1 MEFIGREKELKKLEE
16 CFGKGQAALI
26 YGRRR
31 VGKTSLIEEF
41 CKDKRT
47 LFIRSI
53 RSGLTANL
61 DYISD
66 EIASFTGEPA
76 TPFKG
81 WYDMTRS
88 LGELMKQ
95 NIVLVIDE
103 YPFLQKCDP
112 SIDSFMQHLIDRDLK
127 HSESMLIL
135 CGSAVSLMRTIIED
149 GDGPLYGRFKHII
162 RLMPL
167 TLNECR
173 LMHPGLPETDGLKL
187 YLTVGGIPTYHEDI
201 SCSSYPDY
209 IRKNCVE
216 DSWIMD
222 EAAFLMK
229 ADYQDSLKYESVL
242 SAIAAGNTGAKAIAE
257 YARIGNSTCTEILK
271 DLVNNGVIDTVHP
284 MLGAAKRPRYFIS
297 DYLIA
302 FCHSIL
308 FRRRS
313 LVGPEDANGASAKLM
328 YDING
333 FLGTRFELFCR
344 DWIVRSYN
352 VLEIGK
358 WWIDDPR
365 RDLHEDIDIVARISV
380 ANSKIDLFV
389 ECKFRKD
396 EIGFHDYNIL
406 YRRAEQFMD
415 TTNCRLMMISISGF
429 DADLKEYAEGGG
441 VILVGPEEILGHR
454 KAPEIVLRRSEP
466 LTDVLG
472 LLQHIRVHPGL
483 DRHHPCDVRHL
494 PDGLE
499 EEVLRHH
506 PVHLVRE
513 RLRGGVVGAGGDH
526 GGELLPLG
534 EDGRRVDVQIAVEP
548 VPEDPEQ
555 AVLQVEVDRCDLD
568 EALGVPQ
575 GLDDGRET
583 VLQDAVPA
591 VMLARLAVL
600 TVADPSELVEMD
612 DLHVLADGAGAFY
625 DALGDGVPESA
636 LAGARYDGY

>member
-1 MEFIGREKELKKLEE
+1 MGFIGREKELEKLNG
-16 CFGKGQAALI
+16 CFGKGQAVLI

-47 LFIRSI
+47 LFIRCI
-53 RSGLTANL
+53 RSGLTSNL

-76 TPFKG
+76 IPLKG
-81 WYDMTRS
+81 WYDMTRA
-88 LGELMKQ
+88 LGDLMKQ

-127 HSESMLIL
+127 HSGSMLIL
-135 CGSAVSLMRTIIED
+135 CGSAVSLMRTIVED
-149 GDGPLYGRFKHII
+149 GDGPLYGRFKRII

-167 TLNECR
+167 TLDECR
-173 LMHPGLPETDGLKL
+173 IMHPGLPEIDGLKL

-201 SCSSYPDY
+201 GCTSYSEY
-209 IRKNCVE
+209 IRMNCVE

-222 EAAFLMK
+222 ETAFLMK
-229 ADYQDSLKYESVL
+229 ADYKDSLKYESVL
-242 SAIAAGNTGAKAIAE
+242 SAIAAGNTNAKTIAE
-257 YARIGNSTCTEILK
+257 YAKIGNSTCTEILK
-271 DLVNNGVIDTVHP
+271 DLVYNGVIDTVHP

-297 DYLIA
+297 DYLMS

-313 LVGPEDANGASAKLM
+313 LVGSEDTDGASAKLM

-344 DWIVRSYN
+344 DWLSRSYN

-406 YRRAEQFMD
+406 CRRAEPFMD
-415 TTNCRLMMISISGF
+415 TTNCRLMMISVSGF

-454 KAPEIVLRRSEP
+454 KAPEIELRRSEP
-466 LTDVLG
+466 LPDPLG
-472 LLQHIRVHPGL
+472 LLQDVGVHSGL
-483 DRHHPCDVRHL
+483 DRHHPCDVGHL
-494 PDGLE
+494 ADGLE

-506 PVHLVRE
+506 PVHLVGQG
-513 RLRGGVVGAGGDH
+513 LRGGVVGAGGDDR
-526 GGELLPLG
+526 GQLLALG
-534 EDGRRVDVQIAVEP
+534 EYRGRVDVQVAVQP
-548 VPEDPEQ
+548 VAEDPEQ
-555 AVLQVEVDRCDLD
+555 PVLQIEVDRRHLD

-575 GLDDGRET
+575 GLDHRGEII
-583 VLQDAVPA
+583 LQDAMAA
-591 VMLARLAVL
+591 VVLAGLAVL
-600 TVADPSELVEMD
+600 AVADPSELVEVD
-612 DLHVLADGAGAFY
+612 YLDLLPYGAGPV
-625 DALGDGVPESA
+625 DDPLGYGIAEAA
-636 LAGARYDGY
+636 LAGTGDDCN